1 MIKFLI
7 VGIPSAFLFAVA
19 VHSVGTQADV
29 MASGADPIAKGDRL
43 DKRPTE
49 SVCGDWPYYHHAC
62 LRDLTSADGRA
73 RKVRMIRRADRRRPG
88 FLNSFRKIA
97 LPN

>member
-1 MIKFLI
+1 MIKFLTVSI
-7 VGIPSAFLFAVA
+7 ASAVLFGMALHV
-19 VHSVGTQADV
+19 VGTQADV
-29 MASGADPIAKGDRL
+29 MASGSNPIAKGDRL

-49 SVCGDWPYYHHAC
+49 SVCGDWPFYHHAC
-62 LRDLTSADGRA
+62 LHDLKNSDGRA
-73 RKVRMIRRADRRRPG
+73 RKVRVIRQADRRRPG

>member
-1 MIKFLI
+1 MIKFLTVSI
-7 VGIPSAFLFAVA
+7 ASAVLFGMALHV
-19 VHSVGTQADV
+19 VGTQADV
-29 MASGADPIAKGDRL
+29 MASGSKPIAKGDRL
-43 DKRPTE
+43 DARPIE

-62 LRDLTSADGRA
+62 LRDLTSSDGRA
-73 RKVRMIRRADRRRPG
+73 RKVRVILQTERRRSA

>member
-1 MIKFLI
+1 MIKFLTVSI
-7 VGIPSAFLFAVA
+7 ASAVLFGMALHV
-19 VHSVGTQADV
+19 VGTQADV
-29 MASGADPIAKGDRL
+29 MASGSNPIAKGDRL

-62 LRDLTSADGRA
+62 LRDLTRSDGRA
-73 RKVRMIRRADRRRPG
+73 RKVRVIRQAHHVRPG
-88 FLNSFRKIA
+88 FLSSFRKIA